1 MKELERIEAALYASG
16 RPLTIDEL
24 SKVSGVKSRRKLLN
38 LLRKLEFKF
47 DGAIEVRRIG
57 NGFVMQLKD
66 EYRRIAKSFGMKPLL
81 SKGVLKT
88 LSQVAFYQPIKASEL
103 SKARG
108 SHIYYHLKRLV
119 RLGLVKKDENGEYV
133 TTPLFSEQFGLSK
146 DPNKLKKQL
155 KKIKDLKSRMPKP
168 KREALRKP

>member
-16 RPLTIDEL
+16 RPLTLEEL
-24 SKVSGVKSRRKLLN
+24 SRVSGVKSRRKLLA
-38 LLRKLEFKF
+38 LLKKLELKF
-47 DGAIEVRRIG
+47 DGAIEVRRVG
-57 NGFVMQLKD
+57 DAFVMQLRE
-66 EYRRIAKSFGMKPLL
+66 EYRRIARSFGAKPLL

-108 SHIYYHLKRLV
+108 SHVYSHLKQLV
-119 RLGLVKKDENGEYV
+119 KLGLVKKNANGEYV

-146 DPNKLKKQL
+146 DPEELKRQL
-155 KKIKDLKSRMPKP
+155 KRIKDLNLKARMP
-168 KREALRKP
+168 RHGR

>member
-16 RPLTIDEL
+16 RPLTLEEL
-24 SKVSGVKSRRKLLN
+24 SRVSGVKSRRKLLN
-38 LLRKLEFKF
+38 LLKKLELKF

-57 NGFVMQLKD
+57 DAFVMQLRE
-66 EYRRIAKSFGMKPLL
+66 EYRRIARSFGAKPLL

-88 LSQVAFYQPIKASEL
+88 LSQVAFYQPIRASEL

-108 SHIYYHLKRLV
+108 SHVYSHLKLLV
-119 RLGLVKKDENGEYV
+119 KLGLVKKNANGEYV

-146 DPNKLKKQL
+146 DPEELKRQL
-155 KKIKDLKSRMPKP
+155 KKINK
-168 KREALRKP
+168 LR